1 MQPAPWQH
9 PIGLR
14 IPIRRVSSRMSKF
27 APQTSDLEEAVWAAI
42 LRARLECAHAL
53 ANRLALA
60 LALEM
65 VRQGRAV

>member
-1 MQPAPWQH
+1 M
-9 PIGLR
+9 
-14 IPIRRVSSRMSKF
+14 SSRMSKF